1 MCLGLWYAFKQKM
14 HVLRWSRLNKAC
26 HMTTLSRVTAIT
38 LCDPACTVNKKIY
51 GRPDH
56 RPRTQSLRT
65 RVNELK
71 PFTQNCFLFALPA
84 RMLLVCPAATH
95 TPHHEAFKYNYR
107 CFLQTR
113 AKMLNPQTQA
123 SSHRCAPASAL
134 SSGRPRCRN
143 CLNGRCCPARSLEH
157 LPPPAVTSVFT
168 SGA

>member
-1 MCLGLWYAFKQKM
+1 MVCLQTKDACTAL
-14 HVLRWSRLNKAC
+14 VNKAC
-26 HMTTLSRVTAIT
+26 HMTTLTRVAAIT

-84 RMLLVCPAATH
+84 RMLLVCPAAVPA
-95 TPHHEAFKYNYR
+95 PHREAFKYNYR

-113 AKMLNPQTQA
+113 AKMLNMSNTGKLAQMCV
-123 SSHRCAPASAL
+123 SRGAL
-134 SSGRPRCRN
+134 SNSRRRCRN
-143 CLNGRCCPARSLEH
+143 CLNGRCCPARSLER
-157 LPPPAVTSVFT
+157 LPRRP
-168 SGA
+168 

>member
-1 MCLGLWYAFKQKM
+1 M
-14 HVLRWSRLNKAC
+14 HVLRWYWSQLNKAC

-56 RPRTQSLRT
+56 RPWTQSLRT

-71 PFTQNCFLFALPA
+71 PFTQNCFLFAPPA
-84 RMLLVCPAATH
+84 RMLLVCPAAVP

-107 CFLQTR
+107 CFLQTH

-123 SSHRCAPASAL
+123 NSHRCASASTL
-134 SSGRPRCRN
+134 SNGRRRCRN
-143 CLNGRCCPARSLEH
+143 CFNGCCCPARSVEQLL
-157 LPPPAVTSVFT
+157 LPPVTSVFT